1 MPRVLLAASSGKTW
15 VSEAVLAFSFLT
27 GVLLLAQQPS
37 PDLALDEAATAFEQG
52 KTAEAE
58 QKQRPILEKHP
69 SNLRALLLAG
79 AILDTGGRYTEAD
92 GYYERALKIA
102 PGSAELLNNAAN
114 HYLASGNRRPRTRIL
129 FEGRRHRSAASERQ
143 SPTGADERGGEAR
156 PTGGRLSASSP
167 REYRSRHVRIAGVR
181 PRFKWTVL
189 AGR

>member
-1 MPRVLLAASSGKTW
+1 M
-15 VSEAVLAFSFLT
+15 AFSFLT

-37 PDLALDEAATAFEQG
+37 PDLALDEAAIAFEQG

-102 PGSAELLNNAAN
+102 PGSAQLLNNAAN
-114 HYLASGNRRPRTRIL
+114 HYLPSGNRRPRHANSI
-129 FEGRRHRSAASERQ
+129 
-143 SPTGADERGGEAR
+143 
-156 PTGGRLSASSP
+156 
-167 REYRSRHVRIAGVR
+167 
-181 PRFKWTVL
+181 
-189 AGR
+189 